1 METWK
6 EGCIMKYIAYGSNLN
21 LKQMAMRCPT
31 AKVVGTAMLK
41 DYQLTFR
48 GVATIVPKAGAIT
61 PVAVWDID
69 EQSERALD
77 RYEGYPH
84 LYRKEYLEI
93 ECNGNLM
100 KVLVYVMNS
109 CHPSLPSMRY
119 YEAIREGYMDT
130 GLDESFLIGALED
143 TEQRIKAS

>member
-1 METWK
+1 
-6 EGCIMKYIAYGSNLN
+6 MKYIAYGSNLN
-21 LKQMAMRCPT
+21 LKQMARRCPT
-31 AKVVGTAMLK
+31 AKVVGTALLK

-48 GVATIVPKAGAIT
+48 GVATIVPKQGAMT

-100 KVLVYVMNS
+100 KALVYVMNG
-109 CHPSLPSMRY
+109 CHPSLPSMGY

>member
-1 METWK
+1 
-6 EGCIMKYIAYGSNLN
+6 
-21 LKQMAMRCPT
+21 
-31 AKVVGTAMLK
+31 MLK

-48 GVATIVPKAGAIT
+48 GVATIVPKQGAMT

-93 ECNGNLM
+93 ECNGNLR

-109 CHPSLPSMRY
+109 CHPSLPSMGY

>member
-1 METWK
+1 
-6 EGCIMKYIAYGSNLN
+6 MKYIAYGSNLN

-69 EQSERALD
+69 EMSERALD
-77 RYEGYPH
+77 RYEGYPN
-84 LYRKEYLEI
+84 LYRKEYVEV
-93 ECNGNLM
+93 ECKGNLM
-100 KVLVYVMNS
+100 KALVYIMNEHS
-109 CHPSLPSMRY
+109 PALPNIRY
-119 YEAIREGYMDT
+119 YEAIQQGYRDV
-130 GLDESFLIGALED
+130 GLDESFLIGAIED
-143 TEQRIKAS
+143 TEQRIKGS